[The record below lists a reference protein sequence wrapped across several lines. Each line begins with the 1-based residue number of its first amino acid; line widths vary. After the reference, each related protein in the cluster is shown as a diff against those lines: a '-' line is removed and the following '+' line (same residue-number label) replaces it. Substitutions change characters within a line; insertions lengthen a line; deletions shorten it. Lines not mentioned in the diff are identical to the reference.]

1 MDIIHQHSTTS
12 SLLLL
17 LSNIVVRI
25 QWTSQKKREARER
38 EIGKENDDERKLLG
52 QTLGEIKNKLMNNDR
67 SKEAAKET
75 RPKKTCN

>member
-1 MDIIHQHSTTS
+1 MD
-12 SLLLL
+12 
-17 LSNIVVRI
+17 
-25 QWTSQKKREARER
+25 KPEEKRSER